1 MLTCYDSHN
10 FRENVI
16 MLFPFNL
23 VSSSFSDLGLIIIGD
38 GRYVAIVKSFHAIRL
53 FGCIVL
59 IFLCYFY
66 RPISSLSLN
75 SEWYCNNSN
84 FKNPHSLQWT
94 SVSSSQFQNN

>member
-38 GRYVAIVKSFHAIRL
+38 DRYVAIVKVFS
-53 FGCIVL
+53 
-59 IFLCYFY
+59 
-66 RPISSLSLN
+66 
-75 SEWYCNNSN
+75 
-84 FKNPHSLQWT
+84 
-94 SVSSSQFQNN
+94 